1 MTKPKDIDLWISGT
15 EEPDWDTSTTDE
27 GGQEMASTETDFRL
41 REQLGSVVTDDYVF
55 DDEISDD
62 ERMIINM
69 GPQHPST
76 HGVLRLQ
83 IELEGEMIR
92 RTKPVIGYLHTGME
106 KTAEGL
112 TFMQGP
118 NQRHPHGLSRLV
130 PQRALLLDGGRTLA
144 WDRGA
149 AQSPH
154 DPGPADRAQPDL
166 VPPGRNGHQRHGHRR
181 PVDHDLWLPRP

>member
-1 MTKPKDIDLWISGT
+1 MTKSKDVDLWISGT

-27 GGQEMASTETDFRL
+27 GSQEMASTETDYRL

-62 ERMIINM
+62 ERMIVNM

-83 IELEGEMIR
+83 IELEGEIIR

-106 KTAEGL
+106 KTGEEL

-118 NQRHPHGLSRLV
+118 TNVTRMDYLASFHNEHCYSMAVERL
-130 PQRALLLDGGRTLA
+130 LGIE
-144 WDRGA
+144 
-149 AQSPH
+149 
-154 DPGPADRAQPDL
+154 
-166 VPPGRNGHQRHGHRR
+166 VPPRANT
-181 PVDHDLWLPRP
+181 